1 MSVYLL
7 TNYTRA
13 MKTKQLPTPHRSQP
27 AAPDALA
34 AKSDAG
40 VFGDAVKSAAAGQPL
55 RGHGLV
61 RRVRAHVP
69 TATIRP
75 LAARLAL
82 TLKEVAT
89 LLGLTERTLAR
100 RLEEPESYLDTTES
114 ERLLLLDNLAL
125 HGLAVFEDI
134 DKFNRWLR
142 RPLPVLEG
150 LSPLAYLDTATSFQV
165 VDQLLGRLEH
175 GVYS

>member
-1 MSVYLL
+1 MKA
-7 TNYTRA
+7 TTRPSSN
-13 MKTKQLPTPHRSQP
+13 QLRPVEPQSK
-27 AAPDALA
+27 APDRKSKTA
-34 AKSDAG
+34 ATTPAPSETWGSG
-40 VFGDAVKSAAAGQPL
+40 VADHPL

-61 RRVRAHVP
+61 RRVREQVP
-69 TATIRP
+69 TAAVRP
-75 LAARLAL
+75 LTARLEL

-89 LLGLTERTLAR
+89 LLALTERTLAR
-100 RLEEPESYLDTTES
+100 RLEEAEGHLDTTES

-125 HGLAVFEDI
+125 HGLAVFEDQG
-134 DKFNRWLR
+134 KFNRWLR

-150 LSPLAYLDTATSFQV
+150 RSPLAYLDTATSFQV